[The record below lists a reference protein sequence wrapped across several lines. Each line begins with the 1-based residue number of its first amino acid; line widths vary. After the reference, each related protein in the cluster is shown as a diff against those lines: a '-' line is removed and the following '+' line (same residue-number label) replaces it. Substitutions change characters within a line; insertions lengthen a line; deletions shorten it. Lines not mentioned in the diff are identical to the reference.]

1 MEIQNT
7 TLCYNCSTTIQDR
20 QNLFFCPKCL
30 IQLKCK
36 ECGEYAEKD
45 AVGCFSCGS
54 PFSVKKTSNE
64 AVNKIEFE
72 QKGDNKKFVASFTDH
87 IGENL
92 VASLSG
98 LFLGTNYKPVANPFL
113 QTRQGQIAAPA
124 SKQRSGVED
133 AIILESTDDELSEAL
148 TRIFRIDENKL
159 TLINQRVKQTGKRDG
174 AIRLSLL
181 LLYAYSLT
189 NQTQIKRNIIFDT
202 LQPAK
207 IIDNN
212 FVYWLSRCDEINKC
226 ENDMLELTLPG
237 KEAVL
242 KILKEFVNPEI
253 EKGSVQF
260 SALSNKASRSR
271 SKKAKTDGNSDN
283 VESVVTSKSTTSK
296 SKMSPAKMI
305 DILITEKYFTEKRRV
320 PEILKYC
327 KDIKGQSLETNRLS
341 VALLRKVKSQTL
353 KREVNPSDNQYEY
366 YK

>member
-1 MEIQNT
+1 
-7 TLCYNCSTTIQDR
+7 
-20 QNLFFCPKCL
+20 
-30 IQLKCK
+30 
-36 ECGEYAEKD
+36 
-45 AVGCFSCGS
+45 
-54 PFSVKKTSNE
+54 
-64 AVNKIEFE
+64 
-72 QKGDNKKFVASFTDH
+72 
-87 IGENL
+87 
-92 VASLSG
+92 
-98 LFLGTNYKPVANPFL
+98 
-113 QTRQGQIAAPA
+113 
-124 SKQRSGVED
+124 
-133 AIILESTDDELSEAL
+133 
-148 TRIFRIDENKL
+148 
-159 TLINQRVKQTGKRDG
+159 
-174 AIRLSLL
+174 
-181 LLYAYSLT
+181 
-189 NQTQIKRNIIFDT
+189 
-202 LQPAK
+202 
-207 IIDNN
+207 
-212 FVYWLSRCDEINKC
+212 
-226 ENDMLELTLPG
+226 MLELTLPG